1 MPNAANRSTSLQTFQ
16 CRNCLEI
23 INPAL
28 TNCHYCGAVV
38 ETDAAQTEPTLS
50 QAAGDAR
57 ILKLLARA
65 ELVFF
70 VLSFFPYLSFAFFGF
85 LILLAGVPA
94 LCVRW
99 WIKYRKLR
107 SVGREYENARGD
119 AVAAALLWSGV
130 IAVWLAASVLQSLQS
145 WMLG

>member
-1 MPNAANRSTSLQTFQ
+1 MSDAANRSTSLQTLQ

-23 INPAL
+23 INAAL
-28 TNCHYCGAVV
+28 TNCPYCGAVV
-38 ETDAAQTEPTLS
+38 EPDAAQTEPTLA

-65 ELVFF
+65 ELVLF
-70 VLSFFPYLSFAFFGF
+70 VLGFVPYLSFAFFGF
-85 LILLAGVPA
+85 LILLVGVPA

-107 SVGREYENARGD
+107 SAGREYESAQGD
-119 AVAAALLWSGV
+119 AIAAALLWSGV
-130 IAVWLAASVLQSLQS
+130 IVVWLAAGVLQSL
-145 WMLG
+145 MLG